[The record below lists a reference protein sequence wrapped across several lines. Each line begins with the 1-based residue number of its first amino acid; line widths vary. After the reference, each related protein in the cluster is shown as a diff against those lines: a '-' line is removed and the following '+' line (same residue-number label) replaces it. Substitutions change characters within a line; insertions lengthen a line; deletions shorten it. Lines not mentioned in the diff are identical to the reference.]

1 MPHPAGLTNDGS
13 RSQASWGVRT
23 SGEPLPDIEHLF
35 DNGDVIL
42 HADLDSF
49 YASVEQRDDPRLRGR
64 PVIVGAGVVLAAS
77 YEAKAYGVRSAM
89 GGRQAARLC
98 PDALVVPARFSAYV
112 EASRQVFAI
121 FDDTTPLVEGIS
133 IDEAFLDVGG
143 LRRLVGEPEGI
154 AIALRHRVREEVG
167 LPISVGIARTKYLAK
182 VASAVSK
189 PDGMLAV
196 PADGEAEFLHP
207 LPIERLWG
215 VGAITAAK
223 LHAEG
228 IRTIGELARR
238 EEVELTA
245 TVGRAASRHLWAL
258 ANLMDPR
265 PVEVGRRRRS
275 IGSQCAMGRP
285 GRPKSREEL
294 EALLAGLVDRVARRL
309 RAGERIG
316 QTFTLRLRFDDFTRA
331 TRSATLRH
339 STATTA
345 TWLETGRRLLA
356 DNWALIEEH
365 GCTLLGVTISGLVDG
380 RSRQLELP
388 LFPDVV
394 QENGLDAALDR
405 VRDRFGSGALT
416 RAALVGRHT
425 GLEMPTLP
433 DPVPERGAR

>member
-1 MPHPAGLTNDGS
+1 M
-13 RSQASWGVRT
+13 
-23 SGEPLPDIEHLF
+23 F
-35 DNGDVIL
+35 DHGRVIL

-49 YASVEQRDDPRLRGR
+49 YASVEQRDDPALRGR
-64 PVIVGAGVVLAAS
+64 PVIVGGGVVLAAS

-98 PDALVVPARFSAYV
+98 PDAIVVPPRFSAYV
-112 EASRQVFAI
+112 EASKQVFAI

-143 LRRLVGEPEGI
+143 LRRLVGEPEDI
-154 AIALRHRVREEVG
+154 AVALRRRVRAEVG

-189 PDGMLAV
+189 PDGLLAV
-196 PADGEAEFLHP
+196 PPDAEAEFLHP
-207 LPIERLWG
+207 LPVERLWG
-215 VGAITAAK
+215 VGAVTAEK
-223 LHAEG
+223 LHADG
-228 IRTIGELARR
+228 IRTIGQLARR
-238 EEVELTA
+238 EEVDLA
-245 TVGRAASRHLWAL
+245 AAVGKAASRHLWAL

-265 PVEVGRRRRS
+265 AVEVGRRRRS

-285 GRPKSREEL
+285 GRPKSHAEL
-294 EALLAGLVDRVARRL
+294 EALLSGLVDRVTRRL

-356 DNWALIEEH
+356 ESRPMIDER
-365 GCTLLGVTISGLVDG
+365 GCTLLGITISGLTDG
-380 RSRQLELP
+380 RSQQLELP

-394 QENGLDAALDR
+394 HENGIDAALDR
-405 VRDRFGSGALT
+405 VRDRFGTGAVT

-433 DPVPERGAR
+433 DPGPSR

>member
-1 MPHPAGLTNDGS
+1 M
-13 RSQASWGVRT
+13 
-23 SGEPLPDIEHLF
+23 
-35 DNGDVIL
+35 IL

-98 PDALVVPARFSAYV
+98 PDALVVPPRFSAYV
-112 EASRQVFAI
+112 EASKRVFEI
-121 FDDTTPLVEGIS
+121 FDDTTPLAEGIS

-143 LRRLVGEPEGI
+143 LRRLVGEPEDI
-154 AIALRHRVREEVG
+154 AVTLRRRVREEVG

-189 PDGMLAV
+189 PDGLLAV
-196 PADGEAEFLHP
+196 PPDDEAAFLHP

-223 LHAEG
+223 LHADG
-228 IRTIGELARR
+228 VRTIGELAGR
-238 EEVELTA
+238 EEVELA
-245 TVGRAASRHLWAL
+245 AAVGKAASRHLWAL

-285 GRPKSREEL
+285 GKPKSREEL
-294 EALLAGLVDRVARRL
+294 DGLLAGLVDRVARRL

-316 QTFTLRLRFDDFTRA
+316 QTFTLRLRFDDFGRA

-356 DNWALIEEH
+356 DSWPLIEER
-365 GCTLLGVTISGLVDG
+365 GCTLLGITISGLVDG

-394 QENGLDAALDR
+394 HENGLDAALDR
-405 VRDRFGSGALT
+405 VRDRFGSRSVT
-416 RAALVGRHT
+416 RAALVGRHI

-433 DPVPERGAR
+433 DPGPTPRLR